1 MRVLLLCAT
10 ALFAGAVVVA
20 QPKLAVSD
28 IGITSASSP
37 PNLSAFGFFDG
48 TLDRPASGLIPYEL
62 NTPLFSD
69 YAEKQ
74 RFIYLPAGSKIS
86 AAPDGRLVFPVGTA
100 LIKSFGYPAAAGK
113 LEVIETRLLLHRA
126 EGWIAL
132 PYVWRKD
139 GSDADLR
146 VGGTR
151 LPVSFKKP
159 SGEHLNISYAV
170 PNKNQCKQCHVSGDT
185 VMPIGPLWQNM
196 RFMRDADRQ
205 RILNDNPAL
214 AKLPMEAK
222 WNDAN
227 SGSLEQRAHAY
238 LRVNCGHCHAPKG
251 SASNSGLF
259 LDGSAKDMAAYGIG
273 KRPVA
278 AGRASG
284 DLDFIIEPGKPQRS
298 ILVSRM
304 KSTDPGIAMPE
315 LGRAAVH
322 DEGVKLLEEWI
333 AAMPPAAAH

>member
-1 MRVLLLCAT
+1 MRALLLCAI
-10 ALFAGAVVVA
+10 AAFAAAVVTA
-20 QPKLAVSD
+20 QPKLSVSD
-28 IGITSASSP
+28 THITSAMNP

-48 TLDRPASGLIPYEL
+48 NPARPSGSLIPYEL

-69 YAEKQ
+69 YAAKQ
-74 RFIYLPAGSKIS
+74 RFIHLPPGTNIS
-86 AAPDGRLVFPVGTA
+86 ATPEGRLIFPVGTA
-100 LIKSFGYPAAAGK
+100 LIKSFGYPDASGK
-113 LEVIETRLLLHRA
+113 LDVIETRLLLHRA
-126 EGWIAL
+126 DGWVAL

-139 GSDADLR
+139 ASDADLK

-151 LPVSFKKP
+151 LPVSFTKP
-159 SGEHLNISYAV
+159 DGKQLTISYAV

-185 VMPIGPLWQNM
+185 IVPIGPLWENM
-196 RFMRDADRQ
+196 KFQRNSDRQ
-205 RILNDNPAL
+205 SILKDNPAL
-214 AKLPMEAK
+214 AKLVVEAK
-222 WNDAN
+222 WDDAN

-259 LDGSAKDMAAYGIG
+259 LDGSAKDLAAYGIG

-284 DLDFIIEPGKPQRS
+284 NMDFIIDAGHPDRS
-298 ILVSRM
+298 ILVARM

-315 LGRAAVH
+315 LGRASTH

-333 AAMPPAAAH
+333 AAMQVAASH